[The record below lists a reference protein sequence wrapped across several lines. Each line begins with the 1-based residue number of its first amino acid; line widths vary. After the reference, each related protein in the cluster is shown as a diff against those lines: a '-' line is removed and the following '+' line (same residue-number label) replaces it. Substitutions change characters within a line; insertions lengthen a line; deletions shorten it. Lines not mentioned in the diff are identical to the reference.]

1 MPDNHE
7 TTNTPNSLRGV
18 GPYGPNGPE
27 AEFRIPNSKK
37 FDPITL
43 EILWRRLVSIVDEA
57 DASVAR
63 TAFSS
68 LLRDAHDYTC
78 MFTDSRGQELVQGTF
93 CTPGQAGAMALGVK
107 TLINSIALDN
117 YQPGDVFIVNDPWLL
132 AGHLN
137 DVCVMTPIFYRERP
151 VAFTACV
158 FHHSDIGGRVASDNR
173 QVYEEGIFIPP
184 LKLYEAGVL
193 NESVL
198 ELIRWNVRTPEEVTG
213 DIRSQVAANHV
224 CAQKVIEMLEDE
236 GLNTLDDL
244 ADEIIDR
251 TEKSMR
257 AAISKIPNGVYPYEG
272 IIEGA
277 GKWDDIAIKVTVAVK
292 DSDIHIDFDGTSSQV
307 DWGGNVVYNFTY
319 AYVFMAVKSAF
330 DPDIPINEGAIRP
343 VKMTAPEGTVVNC
356 KFPAAVAARMQIGHF
371 MTEMVF
377 KALAAA
383 TPDNIIAESG
393 GTPAQTNIF
402 YGKRYNAAP
411 WLTMII
417 RGGGLGAG
425 SRMDGH
431 HCAIFPANGA
441 NTPVEIFESDTPL
454 IVEERSLVCD
464 SGGPGKMRG
473 GLGRKMTIRVPDDD
487 YAPQGPTSI
496 AVQAGRYKY
505 PPRGLF
511 GAGPGFGARFLVN
524 EQPGDPSGLTLCLP
538 GDVILFD
545 SAGGGGYGDPLQ
557 RDPQAVAADVVNGY
571 VSIEKAREDYGVVI
585 DPATLRVDAAET
597 EKLRTERYSKIED
610 CRLKI

>member
-1 MPDNHE
+1 MPIA
-7 TTNTPNSLRGV
+7 RGK
-18 GPYGPNGPE
+18 PKSRTGPNRRRPPLSS
-27 AEFRIPNSKK
+27 RRR

-107 TLINSIALDN
+107 KIVTSMPLDA
-117 YQPGDVFIVNDPWLL
+117 YRPGDVFIVNDPWLL

-137 DVCVMTPIFYRERP
+137 DVCVMSPIFFKSRP

-158 FHHSDIGGRVASDNR
+158 FHHGDIGGRVSSDNR
-173 QVYEEGIFIPP
+173 EVHEEGLFIP
-184 LKLYEAGVL
+184 LTRLYQAGKL
-193 NESVL
+193 NEDVL
-198 ELIRWNVRTPEEVTG
+198 RMIRWNVRTPEEVTG

-224 CAQKVIEMLEDE
+224 CARKVVEMMADE
-236 GLNTLDDL
+236 GLDTLDDL
-244 ADEIIDR
+244 AGEIIRR
-251 TEKSMR
+251 TERSMR
-257 AAISKIPNGVYPYEG
+257 AAIARIPDGSYPYEG

-277 GKWDDIAIKVTVAVK
+277 GQRKDVTIRLTVSVRG
-292 DSDIHIDFDGTSSQV
+292 SDLHVDFTGTSPQV

-330 DPDIPINEGAIRP
+330 DPDVPINEGAIRP
-343 VKMTAPEGTVVNC
+343 VRMTAPEGCVVNC
-356 KFPAAVAARMQIGHF
+356 RFPAAVAARMQIGHF

-383 TPDNIIAESG
+383 APHHIIAGSG

-402 YGKRYNAAP
+402 YGRRHDGRP
-411 WLTMII
+411 WHTMII
-417 RGGGLGAG
+417 RGGGLGAS

-454 IVEERSLVCD
+454 IVSERGLVAD
-464 SGGPGKMRG
+464 SGGPGRMRG
-473 GLGRKMTIRVPDDD
+473 GLGRKMVIRVPDDA
-487 YAPQGPTSI
+487 YGPQPPVTV
-496 AVQAGRYKY
+496 AVQAGRFRY
-505 PPRGLF
+505 PPQGMF
-511 GAGPGFGARFLVN
+511 GGGPASKAKFLRN
-524 EQPGDPSGLTLCLP
+524 RQPADPSGLTFCDR
-538 GDVILFD
+538 GDVIEFH
-545 SAGGGGYGDPLQ
+545 SAGGGGYGNPLE
-557 RDPQAVAADVVNGY
+557 RDLEAVESDVANGY
-571 VSIEKAREDYGVVI
+571 VSIDCAREDYGVI
-585 DPATLRVDAAET
+585 LDPLTLKVDREGTLET
-597 EKLRTERYSKIED
+597 RQAKR
-610 CRLKI
+610 

>member
-1 MPDNHE
+1 MPSN
-7 TTNTPNSLRGV
+7 
-18 GPYGPNGPE
+18 
-27 AEFRIPNSKK
+27 

-107 TLINSIALDN
+107 KLVNSIPLSD
-117 YQPGDVFIVNDPWLL
+117 YRPGDVFIVNDPWLL

-137 DVCVMTPIFYRERP
+137 DVCVMSPIFYKERP

-184 LKLYEAGVL
+184 LRLYEAGVL

-198 ELIRWNVRTPEEVTG
+198 NLIRWNVRTPEEVTG

-236 GLNTLDDL
+236 GLDTLDDL

-257 AAISKIPNGVYPYEG
+257 EAIARIPNGVYPYEG

-277 GKWDDIAIKVTVAVK
+277 GKRDDISINLKVEVK
-292 DSDIHIDFDGTSSQV
+292 DSDIHVDFDGTSSQV

-377 KALAAA
+377 KALAEA

-402 YGKRYNAAP
+402 YGKRSNGNP

-431 HCAIFPANGA
+431 YCAIFPANGA

-454 IVEERSLVCD
+454 MVEERSLVCD

-473 GLGRKMTIRVPDDD
+473 GLGRKMVIRVPDDD
-487 YAPQGPTSI
+487 TAPQGPTSI
-496 AVQAGRYKY
+496 ALQAGRFKY
-505 PPRGLF
+505 APQGLF
-511 GAGPGFGARFLVN
+511 GAGPGVMAKFLVN
-524 EQPGDPSGLTLCLP
+524 DKDGDPSGLTLCHT
-538 GDVILFD
+538 GDVIQFL
-545 SAGGGGYGDPLQ
+545 SAGGGGYGDAFK
-557 RDPQAVAADVVNGY
+557 RDPEAVRQDVANGY
-571 VSIEKAREDYGVVI
+571 VSIEKAREDYGVVV
-585 DPATLRVDAAET
+585 DPGTLEVDLEETQNLRAA
-597 EKLRTERYSKIED
+597 KKKAL
-610 CRLKI
+610 

>member
-1 MPDNHE
+1 MQNE
-7 TTNTPNSLRGV
+7 EGLNSS
-18 GPYGPNGPE
+18 E
-27 AEFRIPNSKK
+27 NSKIQNPKSK

-43 EILWRRLVSIVDEA
+43 EIFWRRLVSIVDEA

-107 TLINSIALDN
+107 AMINSIPLDD
-117 YQPGDVFIVNDPWLL
+117 YRPGDVYIVNDPWLL

-137 DVCVMTPIFYRERP
+137 DVCVLSPIFYKDRP
-151 VAFTACV
+151 IAFTACV
-158 FHHSDIGGRVASDNR
+158 FHHSDIGGRVSSDNR
-173 QVYEEGIFIPP
+173 EVYEEGLFIPP
-184 LKLYEAGVL
+184 LKLYDAGVL

-198 ELIRWNVRTPEEVTG
+198 NMIRWNVRTPEEVTG

-224 CAQKVIEMLEDE
+224 CSQKIIEMLEDE
-236 GLNTLDDL
+236 GLESLDDL

-257 AAISKIPNGVYPYEG
+257 EAISKIPDGMYPYEG
-272 IIEGA
+272 NIEGA
-277 GKWDDIAIKVTVAVK
+277 GKRSDITIKLTVNVNG
-292 DSDIHIDFDGTSSQV
+292 SDIHIDFDGTSSQV

-319 AYVFMAVKSAF
+319 AYVFMAIKSAF

-343 VKMTAPEGTVVNC
+343 VKMTAPEGCVVNC

-377 KALAAA
+377 KALAKA

-402 YGKRYNAAP
+402 YGKRHNGKS

-417 RGGGLGAG
+417 RGGGLGAS

-454 IVEERSLVCD
+454 IVAERSLVCD

-473 GLGRKMTIRVPDDD
+473 GLGRKMVIRVPDDEF
-487 YAPQGPTSI
+487 APRPPISI
-496 AVQAGRYKY
+496 AVQAGRFRY
-505 PPRGLF
+505 PPQGLF
-511 GAGPGFGARFLVN
+511 GAKAGAKAQFMIN
-524 EQPGDPSGLTLCLP
+524 DQCGDPSGLTLCQP
-538 GDVILFD
+538 GDVVHFQ
-545 SAGGGGYGDPLQ
+545 SAGGGGYGNPLE
-557 RDPQAVAADVVNGY
+557 RDPQAVEKDVFNGY
-571 VSIEKAREDYGVVI
+571 ASIERARQDYGVVI
-585 DPATLRVDAAET
+585 DPVTLKVNIEET
-597 EKLRTERYSKIED
+597 RKLRAEREQS
-610 CRLKI
+610 

>member
-1 MPDNHE
+1 MPDNGG
-7 TTNTPNSLRGV
+7 TNN
-18 GPYGPNGPE
+18 
-27 AEFRIPNSKK
+27 IPNSKK
-37 FDPITL
+37 FDAITL

-107 TLINSIALDN
+107 TLINSMALDA

-137 DVCVMTPIFYRERP
+137 DVCVMAPIFYRQRP

-236 GLNTLDDL
+236 GLDTLDGL

-257 AAISKIPNGVYPYEG
+257 AAISKIPNGIYPYEG

-277 GKWDDIAIKVTVAVK
+277 GKREDITIKVAVEVK
-292 DSDIHIDFDGTSSQV
+292 DSDIHIDFGGTSSQV

-383 TPDNIIAESG
+383 TPNNIIAESG

-402 YGKRYNAAP
+402 YGKRCNAAP

-425 SRMDGH
+425 NRKDGH

-505 PPRGLF
+505 PPQGLF
-511 GAGPGFGARFLVN
+511 GAGPGSGARFLIN
-524 EQPGDPSGLTLCLP
+524 EQTGDPSGLTLCSA
-538 GDVILFD
+538 GDVIRFD

-557 RDPQAVAADVVNGY
+557 RDPQAVEADVVNGY
-571 VSIEKAREDYGVVI
+571 VSIEKAREDYGVVV
-585 DPATLRVDAAET
+585 DPVTLKVDRAET
-597 EKLRTERYSKIED
+597 EKIRGSRK
-610 CRLKI
+610 KKQVG

>member
-1 MPDNHE
+1 MP
-7 TTNTPNSLRGV
+7 S
-18 GPYGPNGPE
+18 
-27 AEFRIPNSKK
+27 K

-43 EILWRRLVSIVDEA
+43 EILWRRLISIVDEA

-107 TLINSIALDN
+107 AIIKSIPLEH
-117 YQPGDVFIVNDPWLL
+117 YKPGDVLIVNDPWLL

-137 DVCVMTPIFYRERP
+137 DVCVLSPIFYKEHP

-173 QVYEEGIFIPP
+173 QVFEEGLFIPP
-184 LKLYEAGVL
+184 IKLYDGGVL
-193 NESVL
+193 NEPVL
-198 ELIRWNVRTPEEVTG
+198 NMIRWNVRTPEEVNG

-224 CAQKVIEMLEDE
+224 CAQKIIEMLEDE
-236 GLNTLDDL
+236 GLDTLDDL

-251 TEKSMR
+251 TEASMR
-257 AAISKIPNGVYPYEG
+257 AAISKIPDGVYSYEG
-272 IIEGA
+272 VIEGA
-277 GKWDDIAIKVTVAVK
+277 GQRKDIDVK
-292 DSDIHIDFDGTSSQV
+292 LKAEVKGSDIHIDFGGTSAQV

-330 DPDIPINEGAIRP
+330 DPDVPINEGATRP
-343 VKMTAPEGTVVNC
+343 VKMTAPQGSVVNC
-356 KFPAAVAARMQIGHF
+356 NFPAAVAARMQIGHF

-377 KALAAA
+377 KALAQA

-402 YGKRYNAAP
+402 YGKRFNGKP

-417 RGGGLGAG
+417 RGGGMGA
-425 SRMDGH
+425 SSKMDGH

-454 IVEERSLVCD
+454 IVKERSLICN

-473 GLGRKMTIRVPDDD
+473 GLGRKFVIRVPDDEF
-487 YAPQGPTSI
+487 APQAPTSI
-496 AVQAGRYKY
+496 AIQAGRYRY
-505 PPRGLF
+505 PPGGLF
-511 GAGPGFGARFLVN
+511 KGGAANKAQFMVN
-524 EQPGDPSGLTLCLP
+524 DQAGDSSGLTLCES
-538 GDVILFD
+538 GDVIKFI
-545 SAGGGGYGDPLQ
+545 SAGGGGYGDSLA
-557 RDPQAVAADVVNGY
+557 RDPQAVEQDVRNEY
-571 VSIEKAREDYGVVI
+571 VSIERAQADYGVVI
-585 DPATLRVDAAET
+585 DPKTLKVDLEKT
-597 EKLRTERYSKIED
+597 KKLREQRKIEG
-610 CRLKI
+610 